1 MRKWIFAGVF
11 CLSSLLLLRVYA
23 TTPPA
28 ATTPTWI
35 VHFTESHGLRAGD
48 PVEEAGRRIGD
59 VVGIASHT
67 ASAGKSGVDVTITL
81 DSIAQTRLRERS
93 TFLVTTP
100 TGSTRPVLNLI
111 VFDDTS
117 PVLPPGSRIIG
128 AESEMELEIKQQ
140 LATLDRT
147 VRGVAQQLD
156 QWRQVLDKTSKSEE
170 KRKLEESVAG
180 LATSLHRMRDDF
192 IRIVTEE
199 IARWKKLLDQLFPP
213 EVEKTV

>member
-1 MRKWIFAGVF
+1 MRKLLFISVF
-11 CLSSLLLLRVYA
+11 CLSSFLLLRVYA

-28 ATTPTWI
+28 ATTPTWT

-59 VVGIASHT
+59 VVGVASHT
-67 ASAGKSGVDVTITL
+67 ASDGKSGVDVTITL

-100 TGSTRPVLNLI
+100 TGSTRPVLHLI

-128 AESEMELEIKQQ
+128 A
-140 LATLDRT
+140 
-147 VRGVAQQLD
+147 
-156 QWRQVLDKTSKSEE
+156 
-170 KRKLEESVAG
+170 
-180 LATSLHRMRDDF
+180 
-192 IRIVTEE
+192 
-199 IARWKKLLDQLFPP
+199 
-213 EVEKTV
+213 